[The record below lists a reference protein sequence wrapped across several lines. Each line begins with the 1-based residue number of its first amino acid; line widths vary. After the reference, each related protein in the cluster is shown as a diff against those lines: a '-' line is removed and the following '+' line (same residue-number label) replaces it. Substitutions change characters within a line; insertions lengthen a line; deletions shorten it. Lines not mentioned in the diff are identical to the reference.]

1 MRHFVQRIERPQLGF
16 FPDAAPLWAA
26 VLFGTSP
33 VITHRSAS
41 PYTPAVED
49 AFTAA
54 REAVALADR
63 SAVGLLRVTG
73 ADALDLLDRLSTN
86 HLQDLAPGRGLYT
99 VLTTNKGRIVDLLF
113 VLAQE
118 IHLLVMTGPETR
130 QRVAEWIDF
139 YTFVEDVSVED
150 VSGETAVLSLVGP
163 NAATLLGDVC
173 SLDGL
178 NTYESASVE
187 VGGTGATVVRT
198 DFLKLPSYDL
208 VVPSGGVSPVREVV
222 LAEGV
227 AHGLAEMGDDALEL
241 LRIERGVPVQGKEM
255 TEDANPLE
263 AGLIDYIS
271 FNKGCYV
278 GQEVVA
284 RLNTYDK
291 VQRTLVGLSWEASV
305 APDEGAELFA
315 DGKKVG
321 VLTSAAVSLRTERG
335 IGLGLV
341 RNAHAEV
348 DVKLDIGSPGGPAAV
363 VEELSY

>member
-1 MRHFVQRIERPQLGF
+1 MV
-16 FPDAAPLWAA
+16 
-26 VLFGTSP
+26 
-33 VITHRSAS
+33 THRPGS
-41 PYTPAVED
+41 PYAPSTEHEYN
-49 AFTAA
+49 AA
-54 REAVALADR
+54 TEAVALVDR
-63 SAVGLLRVTG
+63 SAIGLLRVTG
-73 ADALDLLDRLSTN
+73 VDALDLLDRLSTN
-86 HLQDLAPGRGLYT
+86 HLQDLDPGRGLFT

-118 IHLLVMTGPETR
+118 THLLVMTGPETR
-130 QRVAEWIDF
+130 LRVAEWIDF

-150 VSGETAVLSLVGP
+150 VSSETSVLSLVGP
-163 NAATLLGDVC
+163 NAAALLSDACG
-173 SLDGL
+173 LDGL
-178 NTYESASVE
+178 DVCESAAVS
-187 VGGTGATVVRT
+187 VGGVETTVVRT

-208 VVPSGGVSPVREVV
+208 IVPSGGVSPVREVV

-241 LRIERGVPVQGKEM
+241 LRIERGVPVQGKELI
-255 TEDANPLE
+255 EDANPLE

-271 FNKGCYV
+271 FNKGCYI

-305 APDEGAELFA
+305 VPDEGAELFA

-341 RNAHAEV
+341 RNAHAEA